1 VIVLP
6 FPPASLS
13 GHNTGHWRGK
23 SPVVKQL
30 REHAHDV
37 TWDAKPSIP
46 DEGDIHIHIR
56 FVPPNKRGD
65 RVNFPIRI
73 KPLIDGI
80 ADALQVND
88 SRFLPSY
95 EFANPEKPGRVEIV
109 VNPTS
114 LGTTVCGGADAI
126 VTGMSPDEQEAA

>member
-1 VIVLP
+1 MSP
-6 FPPASLS
+6 GMPSRAFPA
-13 GHNTGHWRGK
+13 
-23 SPVVKQL
+23 
-30 REHAHDV
+30 
-37 TWDAKPSIP
+37 
-46 DEGDIHIHIR
+46 EGDIRIHIR

-95 EFANPEKPGRVEIV
+95 EFAAPEKPGRVEIV

-114 LGTTVCGGADAI
+114 LGTTVCSDAESI
-126 VTGMSPDEQEAA
+126 VTGLSPDQQEAA